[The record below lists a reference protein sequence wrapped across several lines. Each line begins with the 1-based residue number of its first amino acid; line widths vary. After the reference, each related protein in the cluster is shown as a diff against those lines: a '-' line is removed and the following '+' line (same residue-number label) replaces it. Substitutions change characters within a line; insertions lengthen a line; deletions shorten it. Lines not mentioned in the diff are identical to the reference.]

1 MPTSPTQAQSPAAR
15 SDAENFGALLGET
28 SRIWRTLLNE
38 RLRTLGLS
46 QAKWLA
52 LLHIHRGG
60 RALTQKELA
69 TRLGVEG
76 ATLTALL
83 DRLKRDDYIQRREAE
98 SDRRSK
104 TVHLTRKAQ
113 NVMKHIT
120 AVAAQLRREMLAGI
134 PERDLGICI
143 RTLKRIQQTAESL
156 GRTRRR
162 PTDK

>member
-1 MPTSPTQAQSPAAR
+1 MSTSPTQAQATR

-28 SRIWRTLLNE
+28 SRIWRTMLDE

-60 RALTQKELA
+60 QALTQKELA
-69 TRLGVEG
+69 TRIGIEG

-83 DRLKRDDYIQRREAE
+83 DRLMRDDYIERREAE

-104 TVHLTRKAQ
+104 TVHLTPKAQ
-113 NVMKHIT
+113 HLMKHIT

-134 PERDLGICI
+134 PERDIGVCI
-143 RTLKRIQQTAESL
+143 RTLKRIQETADSL
-156 GRTRRR
+156 GRTRRQ
-162 PTDK
+162 PSDK

>member
-1 MPTSPTQAQSPAAR
+1 MSTSPAQAQAPATR
-15 SDAENFGALLGET
+15 SDADNFGALLGET
-28 SRIWRTLLNE
+28 GRIWRTLLDE

-60 RALTQKELA
+60 QALTQKDLA

-83 DRLKRDDYIQRREAE
+83 DRLMRDDYIERREAE

-104 TVHLTRKAQ
+104 TVHLTRKAR
-113 NVMKHIT
+113 NLMKQIT

-134 PERDLGICI
+134 PDRDLKVCI
-143 RTLKRIQQTAESL
+143 RTLKHIQQTAESL
-156 GRTRRR
+156 ARTRRP

>member
-1 MPTSPTQAQSPAAR
+1 MTTSPAQAQAPR

-28 SRIWRTLLNE
+28 GRVWRTMLDE

-60 RALTQKELA
+60 QALTQKELA
-69 TRLGVEG
+69 TRLGIEG

-83 DRLKRDDYIQRREAE
+83 DRLMRDDYVERREAE
-98 SDRRSK
+98 GDRRSK
-104 TVHLTRKAQ
+104 TVHLTPKAQ
-113 NVMKHIT
+113 QLMKRIT

-156 GRTRRR
+156 GRTRRQTS
-162 PTDK
+162 TDK

>member
-1 MPTSPTQAQSPAAR
+1 MTTSPTQAQTPR
-15 SDAENFGALLGET
+15 SDTENFGALLGET
-28 SRIWRTLLNE
+28 GRIWRTMLDE

-60 RALTQKELA
+60 QALTQKELA
-69 TRLGVEG
+69 TRLGIEG

-83 DRLKRDDYIQRREAE
+83 DRLMRDDYVERREAE

-104 TVHLTRKAQ
+104 TVHLTPKAQ
-113 NVMKHIT
+113 QLMKQIT

-134 PERDLGICI
+134 PERDLGVCI

-156 GRTRRR
+156 GRTRRQ